1 MRILLNLSNFTKVED
16 KNFFKNVATK
26 PSQAKRFQVERPRAK
41 KLKEKEETVRQII
54 C

>member
-16 KNFFKNVATK
+16 KNFLTK
-26 PSQAKRFQVERPRAK
+26 PSQAKRFQVERLRAK
-41 KLKEKEETVRQII
+41 KLKEKEETVCQII